1 MNSTTNNDKTVLKMG
16 AMINTNRSVVIR
28 LQQIMCSQKI
38 YGGVVIRQLQIMC
51 SNNMSEM
58 PFVALESVLL
68 IFCLGLA
75 LKKYDQIGLS
85 PQF

>member
-1 MNSTTNNDKTVLKMG
+1 MG
-16 AMINTNRSVVIR
+16 AIINTNRSVVIR

-68 IFCLGLA
+68 IFFISPPKSP
-75 LKKYDQIGLS
+75 LKSPPYTYSLS
-85 PQF
+85 